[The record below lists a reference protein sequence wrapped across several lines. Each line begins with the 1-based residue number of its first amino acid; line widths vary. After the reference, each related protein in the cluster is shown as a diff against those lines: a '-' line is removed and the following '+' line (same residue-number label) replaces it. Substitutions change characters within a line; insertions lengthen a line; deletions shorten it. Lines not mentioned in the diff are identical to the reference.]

1 MFARVSRR
9 LVTWNVL
16 VFTVVLAVIV
26 GVGYLSLTFSFD
38 NAEQNQLQARLAQ
51 QEAIANHG
59 GIERLAGQD
68 AASLAYDLAYP
79 AVFAL
84 VTDSHGHIL
93 NGPLGLRALAL
104 PDRGA
109 LQQALS
115 GHVDERTVERNGQHV
130 HLLSAPVRVGKRIVG
145 AIQVGRSLALHE
157 RELSLLTTI
166 ALLGGAVGLLLALGG
181 SFLLAKQ
188 ALRPV
193 QQAFAAQRTFVADA
207 SHELRTPLAIARGT
221 AEMLQQRYG
230 RDPRRDRER
239 IDDLITEC
247 DQLKRLV
254 DDLLTLARSD
264 VGQLAMLPEAMD
276 LGTLLTDACR
286 RASVLASERGIDLT
300 CATTSQVPVQ
310 GDPAWLTQLFSILL
324 ENALSY
330 TDHGGRVQV
339 GLELESGD
347 AVVRVADTGI
357 GIPADDVP
365 HIFDRFYR
373 VDAARVRTS
382 GGTGLGLAMART
394 IATLHQGSISVES
407 HVGEGSTFTI
417 HLPSLLDG
425 IASSP
430 PARSLSSES

>member
-1 MFARVSRR
+1 
-9 LVTWNVL
+9 
-16 VFTVVLAVIV
+16 
-26 GVGYLSLTFSFD
+26 
-38 NAEQNQLQARLAQ
+38 LAQ
-51 QEAIANHG
+51 QETIAG
-59 GIERLAGQD
+59 RAGIQGLAGQD
-68 AASLAYDLAYP
+68 AAALAYDLAYP

-84 VTDSHGHIL
+84 VTDSHGHVL
-93 NGPLGLRALAL
+93 SGPLGLRALAL
-104 PDRGA
+104 PDEGA

-115 GHVDERTVERNGQHV
+115 GHVDERTVTRNGQHV
-130 HLLSAPVRVGKRIVG
+130 RLLSAPVRAGTQIVG

-157 RELSLLTTI
+157 RQLSLLTTI
-166 ALLGGAVGLLLALGG
+166 ALLGGTVGLLLALAG
-181 SFLLAKQ
+181 SVLLAKQ
-188 ALRPV
+188 ALRPI

-239 IDDLITEC
+239 IDDLIVEC

-264 VGQLAMLPEAMD
+264 VGQLTIVPEAMD
-276 LGTLLTDACR
+276 LGMLLTDACR

-300 CATTSQVPVQ
+300 CATTSQALMH

-330 TDHGGRVQV
+330 TDPGGRVQL
-339 GLELESGD
+339 GLELDSGD
-347 AVVRVADTGI
+347 VVVSVADTGI
-357 GIPADDVP
+357 GIPAGDVP

-394 IATLHQGSISVES
+394 IVTLHHGSISVES
-407 HVGEGSTFTI
+407 HVGYGSTFTI
-417 HLPSLLDG
+417 RLPLLSDG
-425 IASSP
+425 IA
-430 PARSLSSES
+430 PATSATSLASKT

>member
-1 MFARVSRR
+1 
-9 LVTWNVL
+9 
-16 VFTVVLAVIV
+16 
-26 GVGYLSLTFSFD
+26 
-38 NAEQNQLQARLAQ
+38 
-51 QEAIANHG
+51 
-59 GIERLAGQD
+59 
-68 AASLAYDLAYP
+68 
-79 AVFAL
+79 
-84 VTDSHGHIL
+84 
-93 NGPLGLRALAL
+93 
-104 PDRGA
+104 
-109 LQQALS
+109 
-115 GHVDERTVERNGQHV
+115 
-130 HLLSAPVRVGKRIVG
+130 VRVGNRVVG

-157 RELSLLTTI
+157 RELSLLTAI
-166 ALLGGAVGLLLALGG
+166 ALLGGVVGLLLALGG

-221 AEMLQQRYG
+221 AEMLQLRYG
-230 RDPRRDRER
+230 RDPQRDRER
-239 IDDLITEC
+239 IDDLIIEC

-264 VGQLAMLPEAMD
+264 VGQLAILPEAMD
-276 LGTLLTDACR
+276 LGPLLTDACR
-286 RASVLASERGIDLT
+286 RASVLAAQRGIDLA
-300 CATTSQVPVQ
+300 CATTSQAQAQ

-330 TDHGGRVQV
+330 TDPGGHVQV
-339 GLELESGD
+339 SLEVELGD

-394 IATLHQGSISVES
+394 IVTLHQGSISVES
-407 HVGEGSTFTI
+407 RVGQGSTFTI
-417 HLPSLLDG
+417 RLPLQSDG
-425 IASSP
+425 IA
-430 PARSLSSES
+430 PAPRAPSLSP